1 MINNIKQAV
10 SILKAGGL
18 VAFPTETVYGLG
30 GDASNESALKKI
42 FLAKKRPMDHPL
54 IVHIADIMQLPLWAR
69 DISPHALLLANV
81 FWPGPLTLIL
91 KKAPHVSDLI
101 TGSQDTIG
109 IRIPKHP
116 IAEELLRAFGGGLAA
131 PSANQFGRISP
142 TTADAVHE
150 ELGDAVNLILDGGPC
165 EIGLESTIV
174 DVSGAKPIVLR
185 PGMMTQ
191 EEIEAALQ
199 EPLSIKKKNIPRV
212 SGSHI
217 SHYAPLTKTCLLSTK
232 ELSEFLK
239 HNQQDRSFVIVGFK
253 KWNEESVVM
262 PINPKQ
268 YAHDIYSVLRTLD
281 KKNFQK
287 IMIEDVP
294 HENEWHAISDR
305 LQRAAG

>member
-116 IAEELLRAFGGGLAA
+116 IA
-131 PSANQFGRISP
+131 
-142 TTADAVHE
+142 
-150 ELGDAVNLILDGGPC
+150 
-165 EIGLESTIV
+165 
-174 DVSGAKPIVLR
+174 
-185 PGMMTQ
+185 
-191 EEIEAALQ
+191 
-199 EPLSIKKKNIPRV
+199 
-212 SGSHI
+212 
-217 SHYAPLTKTCLLSTK
+217 
-232 ELSEFLK
+232 
-239 HNQQDRSFVIVGFK
+239 
-253 KWNEESVVM
+253 
-262 PINPKQ
+262 
-268 YAHDIYSVLRTLD
+268 
-281 KKNFQK
+281 
-287 IMIEDVP
+287 
-294 HENEWHAISDR
+294 
-305 LQRAAG
+305 